1 MEANSND
8 SRTLNQSSFP
18 KSLVVIPGVVL
29 LLQLLF
35 SIFSQPELLN
45 HDCAFILHGAQLI
58 LDGQHPIRDFV
69 DMAPPLVFYSVVP
82 ICLAAKLFGASIASV
97 WTLFCFFTI
106 CAVYIIAAKL
116 VIKDSDKLPTRDFL
130 MLGPLMTGFLL
141 WQLAATYHLGQRE
154 YLFSIF
160 FFLLFLVRWKRS
172 KQQEISRFPS
182 LVAGITTGFLCFVKP
197 HFLLIVGAVEI
208 YWLARSL
215 FQKEKPNSLFAVPEL
230 VSFALTLV
238 ICLLL
243 TLLIP
248 SVGNYFS
255 QIIPLV
261 AEGYGAFNVSKSVL
275 FSFASIHGQ
284 LVGNR
289 VLVASLVLLGLV
301 LIRRTSLLAPLLV
314 WTTSAMIVY
323 AIQGKGWAYHALPMV
338 AGYFLVSMVALSSL
352 LTFLI
357 GLLFKSN
364 KNALSGNSLALNS
377 YASNS
382 ERAFDDRLVGG
393 SERARYRIATIT
405 LLLTGALSIPISPGL
420 IHESVVSHKA
430 FPFLNEAIAAETK
443 RGDPVL
449 ILTTNFIA
457 AFPALVELDRR
468 QATRYLWCFSIP
480 MLDKLTSETKSAKW
494 QAARSNFTAEVLADI
509 ASRKPV
515 IIAVDIWYYD
525 LLGRIL
531 SDIRINDELTR
542 SYEPLRRSNG
552 FAIWKRKADLNRQV
566 SWGGPAI

>member
-8 SRTLNQSSFP
+8 SRTLKQSLLP

-35 SIFSQPELLN
+35 SIFSQPGLLN

-69 DMAPPLVFYSVVP
+69 DLAPPLVFYSVVP
-82 ICLAAKLFGASIASV
+82 IALAAKLFGASVGSV
-97 WTLFCFFTI
+97 WTIFSFLTI
-106 CAVYIIAAKL
+106 CAAYIIASML

-130 MLGPLMTGFLL
+130 MLGPLLMGSLL

-154 YLFSIF
+154 YFFSIF
-160 FFLLFLVRWKRS
+160 FFLLFIVRWKRS
-172 KQQEISRFPS
+172 QKQEISRFS
-182 LVAGITTGFLCFVKP
+182 SMVAGITTGFLCFVKP
-197 HFLLIVGAVEI
+197 HFLLIVGAVEM

-215 FQKEKPNSLFAVPEL
+215 FLKEKPRSLLAAPEIL
-230 VSFALTLV
+230 SFALTLV
-238 ICLLL
+238 VCLLL
-243 TLLIP
+243 TLSIP
-248 SVGNYFS
+248 SVGNYFL

-261 AEGYGAFNVSKSVL
+261 AAGYGAFDVSKSVL
-275 FSFASIHGQ
+275 FSFAAIHGQ

-289 VLVASLVLLGLV
+289 VLVVVFVLLGMV

-314 WTTSAMIVY
+314 WTVSAMVVY

-338 AGYFLVSMVALSSL
+338 TGYFLVSVVALSSL
-352 LTFLI
+352 LTLLI
-357 GLLFKSN
+357 GFLFKSHG
-364 KNALSGNSLALNS
+364 NALTSK
-377 YASNS
+377 ASNCG
-382 ERAFDDRLVGG
+382 RTFDDRLVGG
-393 SERARYRIATIT
+393 YERARYRIATIT
-405 LLLTGALSIPISPGL
+405 LLLTGVLSIPISPGL

-430 FPFLNEAIAAETK
+430 FPFLNDAIAAETK
-443 RGDPVL
+443 IGDPVL

-480 MLDKLTSETKSAKW
+480 MLDKLNKLSRWSIESKSAKW
-494 QAARSNFTAEVLADI
+494 EAVRKDFTAEVLTDI
-509 ASRKPV
+509 GDRKPTV
-515 IIAVDIWYYD
+515 IAVDIWHYD
-525 LLGRIL
+525 LLNCIL
-531 SDIRINDELTR
+531 SDSKINDELAR

-552 FAIWKRKADLNRQV
+552 FAIWKRKANLNQQV
-566 SWGGPAI
+566 SREVQAL